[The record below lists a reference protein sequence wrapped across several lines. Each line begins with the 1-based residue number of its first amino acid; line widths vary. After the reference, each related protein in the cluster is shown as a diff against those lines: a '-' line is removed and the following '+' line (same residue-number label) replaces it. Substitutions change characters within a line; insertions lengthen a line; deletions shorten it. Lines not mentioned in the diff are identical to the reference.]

1 MHINVFDHYQNQATL
16 AHRLDPRVKVV
27 VVVVFILSN
36 ALLPDGAWLAYGVM
50 GLFVLIAARVA
61 HLPLGFL
68 FKRSL
73 IVLPFLLAAV
83 TIVFTLPGTAVFSF
97 TLGPW
102 TFSATDAGLVRF
114 ASIMIRSWLSVMA
127 AIWLT
132 ATTPF
137 PDLMHA
143 LRHLHVP
150 QILVS
155 IISFMYRYL
164 FVMADEAKRL
174 LRAREARSARLPGQ
188 AGNGGSLWW
197 RAKIAGGIV
206 GQLFLR
212 SFDRSDRVYNAML
225 ARGYR
230 GELLTMN
237 PHHMTQ
243 RDWFVGGTAVV
254 LILLVQILSRIL

>member
-1 MHINVFDHYQNQATL
+1 MHINVFDHFQNQTTA
-16 AHRLDPRVKVV
+16 AHRLDPRVKVIIV
-27 VVVVFILSN
+27 VAFILSN
-36 ALLPDGAWLAYGVM
+36 ALLPDGAWLAYGLMAV
-50 GLFVLIAARVA
+50 FIWAAARVA
-61 HLPLGFL
+61 RLPFAFL

-83 TIVFTLPGTAVFSF
+83 TIIFTLPGTAVFSF
-97 TLGPW
+97 QIGPW
-102 TFSATDAGLVRF
+102 TLTATDAGLVRF
-114 ASIMIRSWLSVMA
+114 SSILIRSWLSVLA

-132 ATTPF
+132 ATTSF

-164 FVMADEAKRL
+164 FVLADEAGRL

-188 AGNGGSLWW
+188 KSGGSLWW
-197 RAKIAGGIV
+197 QAKVAGGMI

-212 SFDRSDRVYNAML
+212 SFERSDRVYNAML

-237 PHHMTQ
+237 PHKMSEQ
-243 RDWFVGGTAVV
+243 DWWTGLTAVAF
-254 LILLVQILSRIL
+254 ILLVQLLSRTI

>member
-1 MHINVFDHYQNQATL
+1 MHINVFDHYQNQSTD

-27 VVVVFILSN
+27 VVVIFILSN
-36 ALLPDGAWLAYGVM
+36 ALLPDGSWAAYVLM
-50 GLFVLIAARVA
+50 GLFVFVAARLA
-61 HLPLGFL
+61 QIPFGFI

-73 IVLPFLLAAV
+73 LVLPFLLAAL

-97 TLGPW
+97 QLGTW
-102 TFSATDAGLVRF
+102 TFTATDAGLVRF
-114 ASIMIRSWLSVMA
+114 SSIVVRSWLSVLA

-150 QILVS
+150 QLLVA

-164 FVMADEAKRL
+164 FVMADEARRL
-174 LRAREARSARLPGQ
+174 LRAREARSARLP
-188 AGNGGSLWW
+188 NHSSGGSFWW
-197 RAKIAGGIV
+197 RARTAGNMV

-212 SFDRSDRVYNAML
+212 SFERSDRVYNAML

-230 GELLTMN
+230 GQLLTMN
-237 PHHMTQ
+237 PHQMTHH
-243 RDWFVGGTAVV
+243 DWLVGITAVT
-254 LILLVQILSRIL
+254 LILLVQLLSRII